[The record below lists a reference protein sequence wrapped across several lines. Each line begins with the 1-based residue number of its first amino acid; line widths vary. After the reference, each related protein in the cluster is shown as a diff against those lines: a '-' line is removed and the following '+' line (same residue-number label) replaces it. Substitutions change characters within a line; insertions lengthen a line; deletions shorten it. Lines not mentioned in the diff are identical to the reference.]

1 MKKLIYVLVIL
12 VLVVVGL
19 FAFKDSLV
27 QFVVEKSVQSATGL
41 KLNVKGFHVGLLKTV
56 INIKEL
62 RLYNPKGFHDKVM
75 LDMPEIYVDYDL
87 PAFFKGQIH
96 LPEVRIDLKEFIV
109 EKNAKGEL
117 NLDSLAVTKEAP
129 EEAEPAKPEK
139 EKKQMQLQIDSLQL
153 KVGRVLYKDY
163 SQGGEPTVQEFAVNI
178 DETYENITDLK
189 SVVSI
194 IVVKSLAKTTISKLA
209 NFEVDKL
216 QQHLTDQL
224 ASKVFGGGALGSGIK
239 EALQGLFKKE

>member
-12 VLVVVGL
+12 VLIVVGL
-19 FAFKDSLV
+19 FAFKDSV
-27 QFVVEKSVQSATGL
+27 IQFVVEKSVQSATGL
-41 KLNVKGFHVGLLKTV
+41 KLNVKGFHVGLIKTV
-56 INIKEL
+56 IDIKEL
-62 RLYNPKGFHDKVM
+62 RLYNPRGFHDKVM

-117 NLDSLAVTKEAP
+117 NLNSLAVTKEAP
-129 EEAEPAKPEK
+129 EEAEPAK
-139 EKKQMQLQIDSLQL
+139 EKKQMQLQIDTLQL

-178 DETYENITDLK
+178 DETYDNITDLK

-194 IVVKSLAKTTISKLA
+194 IVAKSLAKTTISKLA

-239 EALQGLFKKE
+239 EALQGLLKRE